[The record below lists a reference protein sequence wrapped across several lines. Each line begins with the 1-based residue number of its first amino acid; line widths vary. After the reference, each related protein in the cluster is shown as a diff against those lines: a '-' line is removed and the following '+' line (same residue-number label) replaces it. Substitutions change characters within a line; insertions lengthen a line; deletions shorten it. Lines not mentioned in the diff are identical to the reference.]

1 MERGRPQRSSNFYA
15 TAPRQAQRTACAT
28 TFAKLG
34 KERCSLPTGFRSPAR
49 HTIMAMAT
57 VVFTANLQRHVHC
70 PPAEVSGATLR
81 EELGAAFRINAQAQ
95 AYVLDEQGEQRKHVV
110 VFIDGVMA
118 KDRRSLSDPVGPASE
133 VYVMQLLS
141 GGCSHVAAIIGGHA
155 QGAVRF
161 RSRRRERRGRRASFP
176 G

>member
-1 MERGRPQRSSNFYA
+1 MERGRAPRFEQFLRNNA
-15 TAPRQAQRTACAT
+15 TASAT
-28 TFAKLG
+28 HGVRHNLCKAG
-34 KERCSLPTGFRSPAR
+34 ERESLFTHWFRSPAG
-49 HTIMAMAT
+49 HTMMAMAT

-81 EELGAAFRINAQAQ
+81 EVLGAAFRINAQAQ
-95 AYVLDEQGEQRKHVV
+95 AYVLDEQGELRKHVV

-118 KDRRSLSDPVGPASE
+118 KARRSLSDPVGPASE
-133 VYVMQLLS
+133 VYVMQAVA
-141 GGCSHVAAIIGGHA
+141 GGGSHVAASSGGHA

-161 RSRRRERRGRRASFP
+161 RSRRREGLGRRASFP